1 MLKKPSREELR
12 LLLLSNTN
20 ESAAQFLKVGTRT
33 VQRWRDQ
40 YGLNQQ
46 EVVLNGH
53 TPTNLQND
61 IVIGTMLGDASI
73 PWNKKGRQNKY
84 VFAQKADRKNY
95 VQFIYEQLKPYTINY
110 LESTC
115 LGPIRKNGIIVQNAG
130 KPCTAHRVYTLC
142 CEHFTN
148 LRHQWYKNPYQKK
161 SLKIIPNIKLNWTR
175 FFFWFCDDGN
185 NNVKKRTITLATNC
199 FIESD
204 VDKLI
209 SLAKQ
214 DLALNGS
221 RRDWGT
227 GPLIIFGTKDYDQIM
242 NQLQKQAKQFNLEK
256 TFMSKLNNDY
266 EHDYKKYKSG
276 KSVEDEKRICELRAA
291 NVSIEAIS
299 EEFGLSRSTI
309 YRIVKKHREIENKE
323 YPSGRK
329 LTESQI
335 IEIVNDWNK
344 GVSQVKIADRFSVT
358 QTMISQI
365 VRRKT
370 RCNITK
376 NLWIRDYT
384 SKDIATVD
392 VVYNPN

>member
-12 LLLLSNTN
+12 LLLLSHTN

-46 EVVLNGH
+46 EVILNGH
-53 TPTNLQND
+53 TPTSLQND

-84 VFAQKADRKNY
+84 VFTQKADRKNY

-110 LESTC
+110 RESTC
-115 LGPIRKNGIIVQNAG
+115 LGPIRKNGTIIQNAG
-130 KPCTAHRVYTLC
+130 KPCFSCGAYTLC

-161 SLKIIPNIKLNWTR
+161 SLKIIPNIELNWTR

-185 NNVKKRTITLATNC
+185 NNVQKRTITLATNC

-214 DLALNGS
+214 DLALSGN

-256 TFMSKLNNDY
+256 TFMSKLNNNY

-276 KSVEDEKRICELRAA
+276 KSLEDEKRICELRAA
-291 NVSIEAIS
+291 NVSIEEIS

-329 LTESQI
+329 LTENQI

-344 GVSQVKIADRFSVT
+344 GISQVKIADKFSVT